1 MDIVSDGLVQ
11 LTRPERDDKKRL
23 LVVRISN
30 KSGGLTRS
38 SLRYNGLDHGLY
50 IPVLR
55 DDPWE
60 GASRS
65 GRDVGTNVP
74 KAKRPQDRK
83 GIGNRVRSESERISQ
98 Q

>member
-1 MDIVSDGLVQ
+1 MTVVSDGLVQ
-11 LTRPERDDKKRL
+11 LTRPERDDKKKFLR
-23 LVVRISN
+23 VRISN
-30 KSGGLTRS
+30 KSGGLTGS
-38 SLRYNGLDHGLY
+38 SLRYNGLDRGLY

-65 GRDVGTNVP
+65 GRGVGTNVP
-74 KAKRPQDRK
+74 KAKRPQDRE
-83 GIGNRVRSESERISQ
+83 GIGNRVRSESEKISQ